1 VDSQLRSILSRETSI
16 SVRSFVGQYLPI
28 LDFPRDV
35 REALERG
42 DVNLFEAHQLV
53 RLTAKRL
60 AVTET
65 EARSYRRKLLDVHL
79 RAQGS
84 GAGLRERV
92 KEALGEMSEP
102 SSVETEMAAIEKA
115 DELLEADPLDS
126 THLFFEELRRIGRV
140 IREIEPGDI
149 AEEDMD
155 NVMPVFDQ
163 LSAVLY
169 QLQEKKKRQRQQL
182 KKPVN

>member
-1 VDSQLRSILSRETSI
+1 M
-16 SVRSFVGQYLPI
+16 
-28 LDFPRDV
+28 

-65 EARSYRRKLLDVHL
+65 EARSHRRKLLETHL

-92 KEALGEMSEP
+92 KEALGELSEP

-126 THLFFEELRRIGRV
+126 THLFF
-140 IREIEPGDI
+140 
-149 AEEDMD
+149 
-155 NVMPVFDQ
+155 
-163 LSAVLY
+163 
-169 QLQEKKKRQRQQL
+169 
-182 KKPVN
+182 